1 MIDMNTK
8 DLNSYDVENILEEHN
23 NFFNTQVTKNIEFR
37 IKALRRLKNT
47 IKRYEDEIFEALHL
61 DLRKNKVESYATE
74 VGFVYNSIEEA
85 MKNLKRWAKPTKVKT
100 PIFLMP
106 AKSFIISE
114 PYGTVLIIGPY
125 NYPFQL
131 IVEPLV
137 GVIAAGNCA
146 VIKPSEMAPNVAK
159 VILKIIGEAFDKKYI
174 CAVEGAIDTNTA
186 LINSHFDYIFFT
198 GSPAVGRIIMEAAA
212 KNLVPVTL
220 ELGGKSPVI
229 VDKSASIKSAADKI
243 IWGKTVNAGQTCV
256 APDYVMVHQS
266 IRDELIKEMKRAIND
281 FYGDDVKGSESL
293 GRIINERHFNRLRN
307 ILESDKEGLI
317 YGGEYDEEEKYI
329 APSIIQVKDWNAACM
344 KEEIFGPILPIMEY
358 SDLNEVVNA
367 INKQPKPLALY
378 LFTSDKRVEKK
389 VLNEI
394 SSGGVSIND
403 TILHLAN
410 SNLPFGGVGNAGMGA
425 YHGEESFR
433 TFSHRKSVLKK
444 SRVLNTTLMYPPYS
458 DKKLMVIKR
467 FLK

>member
-1 MIDMNTK
+1 MNTK

-146 VIKPSEMAPNVAK
+146 VIKPSEMA
-159 VILKIIGEAFDKKYI
+159 
-174 CAVEGAIDTNTA
+174 
-186 LINSHFDYIFFT
+186 
-198 GSPAVGRIIMEAAA
+198 
-212 KNLVPVTL
+212 
-220 ELGGKSPVI
+220 
-229 VDKSASIKSAADKI
+229 
-243 IWGKTVNAGQTCV
+243 
-256 APDYVMVHQS
+256 
-266 IRDELIKEMKRAIND
+266 
-281 FYGDDVKGSESL
+281 
-293 GRIINERHFNRLRN
+293 
-307 ILESDKEGLI
+307 
-317 YGGEYDEEEKYI
+317 
-329 APSIIQVKDWNAACM
+329 
-344 KEEIFGPILPIMEY
+344 
-358 SDLNEVVNA
+358 
-367 INKQPKPLALY
+367 
-378 LFTSDKRVEKK
+378 
-389 VLNEI
+389 
-394 SSGGVSIND
+394 
-403 TILHLAN
+403 
-410 SNLPFGGVGNAGMGA
+410 
-425 YHGEESFR
+425 
-433 TFSHRKSVLKK
+433 
-444 SRVLNTTLMYPPYS
+444 LM
-458 DKKLMVIKR
+458 
-467 FLK
+467 